1 MTNGHDDP
9 FDRALGVNVA
19 EEHPAQAEQF
29 DSLSRLAG
37 GIAHDF
43 NNLLTAILGH
53 TELLLDRRAADDP
66 DRPGLEQIRQ
76 AGQLAATLTQQLLAY
91 SRKQVLAPVEVDLNQ
106 TVASLHAR
114 LRRLVRDDIT
124 VSFQPSSRPAVIRI
138 DPVQVDQIIVN
149 LVLNARDAIA
159 TTGRILIDIT
169 CLAASSVTVPL
180 DVHVPADE
188 YVRLRVM
195 DDGVGIPSESRAH
208 LFEPFFA
215 VKDGGRG
222 AGLGLASVYGIVRQ
236 SGGFIDVES
245 ELGRGTTFEIH
256 FPVTESSLES
266 LASRSREGEQGA
278 GRATILLVEDE
289 DAVRSIAGTM
299 LRRQGYVV
307 LDAPTPARACE
318 IFSEQDG
325 SVDLLLTDVVM
336 PEMNGPALAQRLAA
350 LDPELRVLFMSGYVD
365 VASPFDVGN
374 PNITF
379 LNKPFQ
385 SSVLLSKVHEVL
397 TRPRG

>member
-1 MTNGHDDP
+1 MTDSHHDLL
-9 FDRALGVNVA
+9 DRALDVHLA
-19 EEHPAQAEQF
+19 EDHPMRAEQV
-29 DSLSRLAG
+29 DSLRRLAG

-53 TELLLDRRAADDP
+53 TELLLDRRAAESP
-66 DRPGLEQIRQ
+66 DRPGLEQIQQ
-76 AGQLAATLTQQLLAY
+76 AAQLAAILTQQLLAY
-91 SRKQVLAPVEVDLNQ
+91 SRKQVLTPVEVDLNQ
-106 TVASLHAR
+106 TVANLHAR
-114 LRRLVRDDIT
+114 LTRLVREDIT

-138 DPVQVDQIIVN
+138 DPAQLDQIIVN

-169 CLAASSVTVPL
+169 CLAASSVNVPL
-180 DVHVPADE
+180 DVHVPAVE
-188 YVRLRVM
+188 YVRLRVV
-195 DDGVGIPSESRAH
+195 DDGVGIPSALRAH

-245 ELGRGTTFEIH
+245 ELGRGTTFEMH
-256 FPVTESSLES
+256 FPAIESSLEPDE
-266 LASRSREGEQGA
+266 SRSREGKRAG

-289 DAVRSIAGTM
+289 DAVRGVAGTM
-299 LRRQGYVV
+299 LRRQGYLV

-318 IFSEQDG
+318 IFAEQG
-325 SVDLLLTDVVM
+325 GNVDLLLTDVVM
-336 PEMNGPALAQRLAA
+336 PEMNGPALAQRLAV
-350 LDPELRVLFMSGYVD
+350 LNPELRVLFMSGYAD

-385 SSVLLSKVHEVL
+385 SSVLLSKVREVL